1 MPHAKI
7 TTKGQITIPL
17 AVRQRMGVGPG
28 DTLEFQDTDAGVLVT
43 KGKAVSPFT
52 KYRGYLK
59 KKRGKNPDVVLA
71 ALRGEET
78 P

>member
-28 DTLEFQDTDAGVLVT
+28 DTLEFQDTDTGVLVT
-43 KGKAVSPFT
+43 KCKAASPFT

-59 KKRGKNPDVVLA
+59 KKCGQRPDAVLA
-71 ALRGEET
+71 SLRGEDAV
-78 P
+78 

>member
-17 AVRQRMGVGPG
+17 TVRQRMGVGPG

-59 KKRGKNPDVVLA
+59 EKRGENPDVVLT
-71 ALRGEET
+71 ALRGEEA